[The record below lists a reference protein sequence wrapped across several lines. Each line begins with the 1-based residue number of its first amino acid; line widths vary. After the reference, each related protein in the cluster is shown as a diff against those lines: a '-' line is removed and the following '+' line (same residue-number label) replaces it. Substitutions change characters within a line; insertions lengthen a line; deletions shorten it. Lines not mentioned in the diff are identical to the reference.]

1 LKIDAIIT
9 EITIAVILKTNVIQ
23 IKEEIVVSLMVVAD
37 VADVVILASHVVC
50 HDADA
55 VDSGVGKFL
64 KQSKNGLV
72 LLFYHKTS
80 PLFHF

>member
-1 LKIDAIIT
+1 M
-9 EITIAVILKTNVIQ
+9 
-23 IKEEIVVSLMVVAD
+23 SLMVAAGEKEMIAAD

>member
-1 LKIDAIIT
+1 MKIDAIIT